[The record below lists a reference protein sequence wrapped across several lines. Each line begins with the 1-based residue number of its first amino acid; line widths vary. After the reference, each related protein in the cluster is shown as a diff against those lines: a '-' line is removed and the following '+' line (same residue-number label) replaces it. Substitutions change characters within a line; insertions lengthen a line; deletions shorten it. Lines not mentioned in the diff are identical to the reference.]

1 MAQPEMGILDSDI
14 TKNSLLKKKISMQKL
29 SVDNQNVQIGEDPLN
44 DFNSFLTNVPVIEGL
59 NERLKTESR
68 VREQQYTLI
77 INNDNSLNIQKTS
90 LDFNKIKQDKY
101 FSQ

>member
-44 DFNSFLTNVPVIEGL
+44 DFNSFLMNVPVIEGL

-68 VREQQYTLI
+68 VRE
-77 INNDNSLNIQKTS
+77 
-90 LDFNKIKQDKY
+90 
-101 FSQ
+101 